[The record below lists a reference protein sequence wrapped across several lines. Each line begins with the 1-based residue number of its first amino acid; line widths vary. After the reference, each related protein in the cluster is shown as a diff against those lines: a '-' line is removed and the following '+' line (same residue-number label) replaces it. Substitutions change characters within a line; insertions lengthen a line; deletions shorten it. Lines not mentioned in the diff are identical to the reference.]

1 MPTTSWIVLRAEIL
15 RPFGYVEFKTTTNI
29 NGANTSVDSTGLSDR
44 FGNDDRFNNW
54 WATLVQD
61 TDGSTPA
68 NGHGLTRIVDDWDAT
83 TNSRLTLQGAN
94 LSSEDEQT
102 DWMLSRH
109 FHPDEARIAF
119 NRAVAD
125 SYPHVSQP
133 RDIRTIVTEAGV
145 LTYPLP
151 TAMRKIDRVEIGN
164 AILASDPQNL
174 LTDGGFEDWSS
185 DTALSSWTLTDAG
198 SASSVNKE
206 SATTGPINHMVLT
219 GNYSAR
225 LHVPTHITTLLETL
239 TPSVATQMVEVS
251 MAAYVY
257 CRVDNLIT
265 LSLDGNNNTSAY
277 HGGTGWE
284 LLQYTTTLDHA
295 DTSFTAG
302 FYVIG
307 TTLASTSYIDRA
319 AVWAGPRE
327 PREGLWEPVTGWEWM
342 PPLTVALGAGAAL
355 ESGAGKIHLRGYP
368 KRAGEVLRVIGR
380 DEVSTITSETGTVE
394 IDGHLL
400 KPLYALTRAYMCEAK
415 AQGRAA
421 TSGSDWAERAE
432 GYHAEYQRAIADPMF
447 QATSRPKVRQPQV
460 VF

>member
-1 MPTTSWIVLRAEIL
+1 MPTTSWIVLRGEIL
-15 RPFGYVEFKTTTNI
+15 RPFGYVEFKTTTNLV
-29 NGANTSVDSTGLSDR
+29 GGNTNVDSTGLTDR
-44 FGNDDRFNNW
+44 FDNDDRFNNW

-61 TDGSTPA
+61 TDADGTPA
-68 NGHGLTRIVDDWDAT
+68 NGAGLTRIVDDYT
-83 TNSRLTLQGAN
+83 VSSSRLTLQGTN
-94 LSSEDEQT
+94 LAGEDEQT

-109 FHPDEARIAF
+109 FHPDEVRIAF

-133 RDIRTIVTEAGV
+133 RDSRTIVTEAGV
-145 LTYPLP
+145 LTYPLA
-151 TAMRKIDRVEIGN
+151 TTMRKIDRVEIGN

-174 LTDGGFEDWSS
+174 LTNGGFEEW
-185 DTALSSWTLTDAG
+185 DTDTIEATETQNSWTLTGG
-198 SASSVNKE
+198 SSFVYKE

-219 GNYSAR
+219 GSYSAR
-225 LHVPTHITTLLETL
+225 LYVPSSDTTLLQAVS
-239 TPSVATQMVEVS
+239 PSVATQMVEVS
-251 MAAYVY
+251 MSAYVY
-257 CRVDNLIT
+257 CRAASSIALQ
-265 LSLDGNNNTSAY
+265 LDGNTAGY

-284 LLQYTTTLDHA
+284 LLEYSSTTDIN
-295 DTSFTAG
+295 DTSFNAG
-302 FYVIG
+302 FFVNG
-307 TTLASTSYIDRA
+307 ASSDAVPSTSYIDRV

-342 PPLTVALGAGAAL
+342 PSLAGA
-355 ESGAGKIHLRGYP
+355 SDGGKIHLRGYP

-380 DEVSTITSETGTVE
+380 DAVSTITSETGTVE

-415 AQGRAA
+415 AQGRTA

-432 GYHAEYQRAIADPMF
+432 GYHVEYQRAIDDPMF

>member
-29 NGANTSVDSTGLSDR
+29 NGANTNVDSTGLSDR
-44 FGNDDRFNNW
+44 FDNDDRFNNW

-61 TDGSTPA
+61 TDASGTPA
-68 NGHGLTRIVDDWDAT
+68 NGAGLTRIVDDWDAT

-109 FHPDEARIAF
+109 FHPDEVRIAF

-133 RDIRTIVTEAGV
+133 RDSRTIVTEAGV
-145 LTYPLP
+145 LTYPLA
-151 TAMRKIDRVEIGN
+151 TTMRKIDRVEIGN
-164 AILASDPQNL
+164 AILASDSQNL
-174 LTDGGFEDWSS
+174 LTDGGLEDWSG
-185 DTALSSWTLTDAG
+185 DAALSNWTLTDAG

-219 GNYSAR
+219 GSYSAR
-225 LHVPTHITTLLETL
+225 LHVPTHITTLLQTV
-239 TPSVATQMVEVS
+239 TPSVASQMVEVS
-251 MAAYVY
+251 MSAYVY
-257 CRVDNLIT
+257 CRAASSIRIQ
-265 LSLDGNNNTSAY
+265 LDDHSSSY

-284 LLQYTTTLDHA
+284 LLQYSTPTDLN

-302 FYVIG
+302 FYVVG
-307 TTLASTSYIDRA
+307 NSVPSTSYIDRV

-327 PREGLWEPVTGWEWM
+327 PREGLWEPVIGWEWM
-342 PPLTVALGAGAAL
+342 PSLAGA
-355 ESGAGKIHLRGYP
+355 SDGGKIHLRGYP

-415 AQGRAA
+415 AQGRTA

-432 GYHAEYQRAIADPMF
+432 GYFVEYQRAIVDPMF

>member
-1 MPTTSWIVLRAEIL
+1 MPTTSWIVLRGEIL
-15 RPFGYVEFKTTTNI
+15 RPFGYVEFKTTTNLV
-29 NGANTSVDSTGLSDR
+29 GGNTNVDSTGLTDR
-44 FGNDDRFNNW
+44 FDNDDRFNNW

-61 TDGSTPA
+61 TDASGTPA
-68 NGHGLTRIVDDWDAT
+68 NVLPLTRIVDDYT
-83 TNSRLTLQGAN
+83 VSSSRLTLQGVN
-94 LSSEDEQT
+94 LAGEDEQT

-109 FHPDEARIAF
+109 FHPDEVRIAF

-133 RDIRTIVTEAGV
+133 RDSRTIVTEAGV
-145 LTYPLP
+145 LTYPLA
-151 TAMRKIDRVEIGN
+151 TTMRKIDRVEIGN
-164 AILASDPQNL
+164 AVLASDSQNL
-174 LTDGGFEDWSS
+174 LSNGGFEEWDTDQIAHGVTQNNWTVTVTGGS
-185 DTALSSWTLTDAG
+185 DSTA
-198 SASSVNKE
+198 NKE

-225 LHVPTHITTLLETL
+225 LHVPNYVTTLLQTV
-239 TPSVATQMVEVS
+239 TPSVASQMVEVS
-251 MAAYVY
+251 MSAYVY
-257 CRVDNLIT
+257 CRAASSIRIQ
-265 LSLDGNNNTSAY
+265 LDDHSSSY
-277 HGGTGWE
+277 HSGTGWE
-284 LLQYTTTLDHA
+284 LLQYSTPTDLN

-302 FYVIG
+302 FYVVG
-307 TTLASTSYIDRA
+307 NSVPSTSYIDRV

-327 PREGLWEPVTGWEWM
+327 PREGLWEPVIGWEWM
-342 PPLTVALGAGAAL
+342 PSLAGA
-355 ESGAGKIHLRGYP
+355 SDGGKIHLRGYP

-415 AQGRAA
+415 AQGRTA

-432 GYHAEYQRAIADPMF
+432 GYHVEYQRAIVDPMF